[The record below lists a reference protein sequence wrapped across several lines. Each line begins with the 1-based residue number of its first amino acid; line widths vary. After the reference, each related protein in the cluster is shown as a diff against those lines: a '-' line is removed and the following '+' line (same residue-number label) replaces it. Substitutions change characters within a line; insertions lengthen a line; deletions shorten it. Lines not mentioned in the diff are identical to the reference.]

1 MISVIIPTKN
11 SEAVLAH
18 SLAALV
24 TAAAEGVVREVIVV
38 DGGSTDNS
46 EKVADAAGCTWVP
59 LDAPRSV
66 RLARGAEI
74 AKRGDWLLFLQPTSL
89 LEAGWHHEVQ
99 TFIDRASRAARGETT
114 VAAFRLRHDDYGVW
128 ARISEAAAA
137 VRSHMLGMPYGNQGL
152 LISRRFYQS
161 LGGYRPL
168 PDLEDMDM
176 AKRIGRGRM
185 VFLNAAAI
193 TSAQAEAEA
202 ARGGLRQKFAR
213 FCVGTLRVPASLAV
227 RLHG

>member
-38 DGGSTDNS
+38 DGGSADNS
-46 EKVADAAGCTWVP
+46 EKVADAAGCTWVR
-59 LDAPRSV
+59 LNAPRSV
-66 RLARGAEI
+66 RLARGAEL

-99 TFIDRASRAARGETT
+99 AFIDRASRAARGQNT
-114 VAAFRLRHDDYGVW
+114 VAAFRLRHDDYGAW
-128 ARISEAAAA
+128 ARMSELAAS
-137 VRSHMLGMPYGNQGL
+137 VRSHLLGMPYGNQGL
-152 LISRRFYQS
+152 LISRSFYDT

-168 PDLEDMDM
+168 PGLEDMDM

-185 VFLNAAAI
+185 VFLQSAAI
-193 TSAQAEAEA
+193 TSSRADEEGA
-202 ARGGLRQKFAR
+202 ASGMRQSFAR